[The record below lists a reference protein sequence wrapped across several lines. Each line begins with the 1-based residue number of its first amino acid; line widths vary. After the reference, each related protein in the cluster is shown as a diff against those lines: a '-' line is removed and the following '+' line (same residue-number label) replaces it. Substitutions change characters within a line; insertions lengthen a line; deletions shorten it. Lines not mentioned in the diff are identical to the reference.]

1 MDSFCEAERAT
12 LDNEAAV
19 RAAVDWALDN
29 SDSTAEAW
37 RLLTSSYRVDLDL
50 LAVVLAR
57 RVAVS

>member
-12 LDNEAAV
+12 LDNEAAI

-29 SDSTAEAW
+29 CASTAEAW

-57 RVAVS
+57 RVAAG